1 MPTQKITHGFYYS
14 GPGPHHNMW
23 DSHPAELT
31 KAESVQVAEELW
43 PTQPDQAGTAYT
55 RALFLRY
62 QNEHLPLFWAR
73 AGAMKSTTEER
84 QAYFTQARDDA
95 RKSNSSE
102 EVYTEINALEEWGD
116 RNEADKVLPLPA
128 EFVSDRLEALKV
140 GQLALVATQEPEE
153 LAA

>member
-1 MPTQKITHGFYYS
+1 
-14 GPGPHHNMW
+14 
-23 DSHPAELT
+23 
-31 KAESVQVAEELW
+31 
-43 PTQPDQAGTAYT
+43 
-55 RALFLRY
+55 
-62 QNEHLPLFWAR
+62 
-73 AGAMKSTTEER
+73 MKSTTEER